1 MRKILLT
8 AMLILI
14 AFPSIAGNKERKS
27 PSPYKYEVDIAWGY
41 TPALAIS
48 SLEDYGFYVNGGLDH
63 IYGNYI
69 SRSVTS
75 GLMSADFNI
84 QFKRWFALGV
94 QFNAVVITNTENS
107 GITDKVIGKFTDYS
121 MSLLPYARFTYMNSE
136 MVKLYSS
143 VGLGIGIYHNVNPS
157 GYETRSSEEIWPCFQ
172 LVPFGITVGKRVYG
186 LAEIGLG
193 TEYMGY
199 RFGIGYRF

>member
-14 AFPSIAGNKERKS
+14 ALPSFAGKKERKS
-27 PSPYKYEVDIAWGY
+27 SPYRYEVNIAWGY
-41 TPALAIS
+41 TPAIAIS
-48 SLEDYGFYVNGGLDH
+48 ALEDHDPYGSAGLDKV
-63 IYGNYI
+63 YGNYI
-69 SRSVTS
+69 SRSVTT

-94 QFNAVVITNTENS
+94 QFNAVAITNTENS
-107 GITDKVIGKFTDYS
+107 GITCMEIGKFTDYAI
-121 MSLLPYARFTYMNSE
+121 SLLPYARFTYLNNE

-143 VGLGIGIYHNVNPS
+143 VGLGIGINHDANPAS
-157 GYETRSSEEIWPCFQ
+157 HERRSSDEVWPRFQ
-172 LVPFGITVGKRVYG
+172 LIPFGITVGKRVYG